1 MLKKIAHWY
10 LKLVEAVCVF
20 MLIVILGCMCIQIGC
35 RLLSVGQ
42 SFTEELAKLCFSV
55 MIFIGAP
62 LAMAEGADICVDMLV
77 NAMPAGVR
85 RVVEALGN
93 VLVAV
98 FACVA
103 IKGFTVFIKA
113 NKGVTAV
120 SMTWIKMNW
129 LYCAF
134 LVSFGLLA
142 LVAVVK
148 AVCAVLGKPQT
159 LDINA
164 EAKKK
169 AAEAEK
175 ELNLDL

>member
-1 MLKKIAHWY
+1 
-10 LKLVEAVCVF
+10 
-20 MLIVILGCMCIQIGC
+20 
-35 RLLSVGQ
+35 
-42 SFTEELAKLCFSV
+42 
-55 MIFIGAP
+55 
-62 LAMAEGADICVDMLV
+62 MLV
-77 NAMPAGVR
+77 NSMPAGVR
-85 RVVEALGN
+85 RVVETLGN